1 MRNPA
6 DTTICSQ
13 QANIGLLPETS
24 KYYDGHED
32 LKPDLPL
39 NPKHGFWN
47 FVFRVVFKCFMPL
60 HRFLMKIPSF
70 RLRFLK
76 RLFCWYVFFFKQTVF
91 IQYFNF
97 PPYGWAGDISKRLL
111 FLQFPEKVGLLIFWL
126 WKMTRLIHVRV
137 CDFWN
142 YFYMYTTFFVV
153 NSTQANLQLTPK
165 AKQMLTLC
173 NRGLKEL

>member
-1 MRNPA
+1 MFYASASFFNENSFFQVKVPKEIVLL
-6 DTTICSQ
+6 IC
-13 QANIGLLPETS
+13 
-24 KYYDGHED
+24 
-32 LKPDLPL
+32 
-39 NPKHGFWN
+39 
-47 FVFRVVFKCFMPL
+47 
-60 HRFLMKIPSF
+60 
-70 RLRFLK
+70 
-76 RLFCWYVFFFKQTVF
+76 FFFKQTVF

-126 WKMTRLIHVRV
+126 WKMTRPIHVRV
-137 CDFWN
+137 RDFWN

-173 NRGLKEL
+173 YRGLKEL